1 LRVEAVIKDA
11 WAIYEVLNARGD
23 RALDD
28 LDEDAERCFAFLEH
42 VAKNGPEAFA
52 ENRTHDVCDDPKIW
66 QFDVTGTL
74 RLLYFYDDGQMII
87 LCKMFYKP
95 GGKSGKTPD
104 APVRAAKKLYAA
116 YQAAKANATLE
127 LIEIDGDDYEDQWP
141 V

>member
-11 WAIYEVLNARGD
+11 WSVYEVLNARGD

-28 LDEDAERCFAFLEH
+28 IDDGDIDRCLAFLEH

-74 RLLYFYDDGQMII
+74 RLLYFYDDGRMIV
-87 LCKMFYKP
+87 LAKMFYKS
-95 GGKSGKTPD
+95 GGKSGKTPKTHIN
-104 APVRAAKKLYAA
+104 AAKDAYAE
-116 YQAAKANATLE
+116 YQKAKNGGTLE
-127 LIEIDGDDYEDQWP
+127 LVEIDGEEDEDQ
-141 V
+141 